1 MLTNYYESFD
11 TVNVLDTRSYYVP
24 FAKSE
29 DAFAPRRESSKYV
42 DLNGVW
48 RIREFAGPIEVRDD
62 FYAVRPSAEI
72 TVPSCV
78 QYYGYDGF
86 QYTNVRYPIPFN
98 PPFVPSLNPCYHYE
112 RTFSLEKVGGECY
125 YLNFEGVDSC
135 FYLYVNDEFVGF
147 SQVSHRVSEFDVTD
161 KLKNGENKLSV
172 LVLKWCAGTYLEDQ
186 DKLRF
191 TGIYRDV
198 YLLKRPEG
206 HIVDYKIET
215 NMAGEVRFIHL
226 GGGDVTVE
234 FCGESKPVK
243 NGETVVFNVSNPR
256 LWSAE
261 DPYLYDM
268 IISGSGEV
276 IGEKVGIRQ
285 SEVKDGIYL
294 FNGKPIKFF
303 GVNRHDFNAKSGA
316 TVTVEN
322 LIEDFTLMKK
332 LNVNAIR
339 TSHYPNMPE
348 FAQLCDRYGFYVMS
362 ESDME
367 CHGVVERTAGLGEKN
382 YDRIATD
389 KNFEEA
395 IVERQR
401 CNVQRDKNRASVV
414 IWSMGNEA
422 GYGENFEAASR
433 YIKSVD
439 STRPVHYEGSCRVD
453 VEKFGQEAYYTKAVD
468 VFSRMY
474 PNPEWMTDEYLTDP
488 LEKRP
493 LVLCEYC
500 HAMGNGPGD
509 LKQYWD
515 IMNSSDRFMGAFIWE
530 WADHAVLYDGIGF
543 RYGGDF
549 GESVHDSN
557 FCCDGIITSDRKLT
571 QKSEE
576 MKKVYEPVFFIR
588 NGNTL
593 TIKSRNFFNEL
604 DAVLTVTYRKNGRDI
619 EKETHELRL
628 APQSSISVTLKA
640 AEVVVVSLA
649 LAETTELLEKGFEI
663 AKEGYSA
670 EIDCST
676 ALKDAQPTIERNER
690 MLVVTQ
696 GEMRYT
702 IDGMSGSIVEITKNN
717 NSIIKTPLTLN
728 IWRAPMDNDRR
739 YVRDWTKIFMQD
751 AKVNARSIETD
762 GNRITVVGEIYAAVT
777 QCFVNFKLTYV
788 FMEGGFSASIEYD
801 SIDYVLTLPRIGLTA
816 SLDKKFDKVRYY
828 AYGPNESYSDRRI
841 SCVRDHYEDNVE
853 NMMQHYVRPQ
863 ETGSHYGAKYVEL
876 TDGETTIRVEGDF
889 SFSALPYSAHT
900 LYATKHDWELPE
912 SDATYLSVDYFM
924 AGVGSNSCGP
934 KLPEEHR
941 VPRSGKGCVTFIVK

>member
-1 MLTNYYESFD
+1 MLKNYYESFE
-11 TVNVLDTRSYYVP
+11 TVGVLDTRSYYIP
-24 FAKSE
+24 FGNGE
-29 DAFAPRRESSKYV
+29 NAFLPRRESSKYV

-48 RIREFAGPIEVRDD
+48 RIREFAGPIEAEDD
-62 FYAVRPSAEI
+62 FFMTAPSAEI

-86 QYTNVRYPIPFN
+86 QYTNVRYPFPFN
-98 PPFVPSLNPCYHYE
+98 PPLVPSLNPCYHYE
-112 RTFSLEKVGGECY
+112 RTFSLDKVSGERY

-135 FYLYVNDEFVGF
+135 FYLYVNNEFVGF

-172 LVLKWCAGTYLEDQ
+172 LVLKWCAGSYLEDQ

-198 YLLKRPEG
+198 YLLRRPEG

-234 FCGESKPVK
+234 FCGEKKAVRS
-243 NGETVVFNVSNPR
+243 GETVIFNVASPR

-261 DPYLYDM
+261 EPYLYDM
-268 IISGSGEV
+268 LICSEGET
-276 IGEKVGIRQ
+276 IGEKVGICQ

-303 GVNRHDFNAKSGA
+303 GVNRHDFNPTSGA

-322 LIEDFTLMKK
+322 LVEDFTLMKK

-348 FAQLCDRYGFYVMS
+348 FVQLCDRYGFYVMS
-362 ESDME
+362 ESDVE

-382 YDRIATD
+382 YDRIASD
-389 KNFEEA
+389 SSFETA
-395 IVERQR
+395 IVERQK
-401 CNVQRDKNRASVV
+401 CNVQRDKNRPSVV
-414 IWSMGNEA
+414 IWSMGNES
-422 GYGENFEAASR
+422 GYGENFEIASH

-439 STRPVHYEGSCRVD
+439 SRPVHYEGSYRVD
-453 VEKFGQEAYYTKAVD
+453 IEKYGEDSYYTEAVD

-474 PNPEWMTDEYLTDP
+474 PKPEWMTDQYLTDP
-488 LEKRP
+488 REKRP

-530 WADHAVLYDGIGF
+530 WADHAVLYGDKGF

-557 FCCDGIITSDRKLT
+557 FCCDGIITADRKLT
-571 QKSEE
+571 QKSAE
-576 MKKVYEPVFFIR
+576 MKKVYEPVFFTR
-588 NGNTL
+588 DNDVL
-593 TIKSRNFFNEL
+593 KIKSRNFFAEL
-604 DAVLTVTYRKNGRDI
+604 NAILTVTYREGGKDI
-619 EKETHELRL
+619 EKVNYELRL
-628 APQSSISVTLKA
+628 APQEETSIKLKTSEVIVASLTSV
-640 AEVVVVSLA
+640 ES
-649 LAETTELLEKGFEI
+649 TELLETGFEL

-676 ALKDAQPTIERNER
+676 ALVAAEPQMESDGR
-690 MLVVTQ
+690 MLIVKS
-696 GEMRYT
+696 GEMTYV
-702 IDGMSGSIVEITKNN
+702 IDKMSGSMVDIVKGGKK
-717 NSIIKTPLTLN
+717 IIKTPLTLN
-728 IWRAPMDNDRR
+728 LWRAPMDNDRV
-739 YVRDWTKIFMQD
+739 YVRDWKKIFMNE
-751 AKVNARSIETD
+751 AKVNARSVEAD
-762 GNRITVVGEIYAAVT
+762 GNRVTVVGEIYAPVT
-777 QCFVNFKLTYV
+777 ECFVKFTQTYTFV
-788 FMEGGFSASIEYD
+788 EGGFSASIEYD
-801 SIDYVLTLPRIGLTA
+801 SIDYIVTLPRVGLST
-816 SLDKKFDKVRYY
+816 SLDKSYDKVIYY
-828 AYGPNESYSDRRI
+828 AYGPSESYSDRHI
-841 SCVRDHYEDNVE
+841 SCIRDHYEDMVE

-876 TDGETTIRVEGDF
+876 SDGETTIRVEGDF
-889 SFSALPYSAHT
+889 SFSALPYSSYT
-900 LYATKHDWELPE
+900 LGEVKHDWELPE

-924 AGVGSNSCGP
+924 AGAGSNSCGP

-941 VPRSGKGCVTFIVK
+941 VPQSGKGFVTFIVK